1 MYSAGLIS
9 LNTALPSCEVASAT
23 FSPLAFL
30 RTNLAPVKSLPSS
43 PFLITC
49 TAPFNPVQEYQPLLL
64 HLPLNL
70 LFLHLREYI
79 L

>member
-49 TAPFNPVQEYQPLLL
+49 TAPFNPVQET
-64 HLPLNL
+64 
-70 LFLHLREYI
+70 FI
-79 L
+79 LSLSIE